1 MESPWPRDRDRGHGA
16 NRPRRLIYPHE
27 FLSRGTAMFGE
38 ERSYFRYVVVALV
51 GLMAVGFWLMSNKP
65 G

>member
-1 MESPWPRDRDRGHGA
+1 
-16 NRPRRLIYPHE
+16 
-27 FLSRGTAMFGE
+27 MFGE

-51 GLMAVGFWLMSNKP
+51 GLMMIGFWWMSKKP